1 MIFYKHQHHE
11 TRCMDTEEIPHQYK
25 HLLIPSANVYLT
37 EGDFGSVLTQEM
49 KEKEFTVWQ
58 HHFFIVRP
66 CVLTARNERPS
77 VVVNYMLQGSPYAKL
92 NGRHEPLLEENAYR
106 LFFVPTV
113 THPVSF
119 LEGEYWC
126 VHVNYDVPTLRKYIT
141 RNQRL
146 TQLLDYI
153 VQDENE
159 LLHYLSGEIDDY
171 MKTSL
176 IDLLWYNHTDRH
188 QYVRQLAYRLLY
200 FYTRRH
206 HAIKDDLS
214 GLENYIIRNL
224 DKQIRIRDLIRY
236 CAMSNTKFHERFR
249 SQFQTSPYQFIKSK
263 RMEVAQSRLVE
274 SDTPILKIAEL
285 AGYSNLSTFNR
296 HFKAYWGN
304 SPGSCRKTYR

>member
-1 MIFYKHQHHE
+1 
-11 TRCMDTEEIPHQYK
+11 MDAEEIPHQYK
-25 HLLIPSANVYLT
+25 HLLIPGANVYLT
-37 EGDFGSVLTQEM
+37 EGNFGSVLTQEV

-66 CVLTARNERPS
+66 CVLTAKNDTPS

-92 NGRHEPLLEENAYR
+92 KGRHEPLLEENAYR

-126 VHVNYDVPTLRKYIT
+126 IHVNYDVPTLREYIR

-153 VQDENE
+153 IQDESE

-176 IDLLWYNHTDRH
+176 LDLLWYNHTDRR
-188 QYVRQLAYRLLY
+188 QYVRQQAYRLLFLY
-200 FYTRRH
+200 ARRH

-214 GLENYIIRNL
+214 GLESYITRNL
-224 DKQIRIRDLIRY
+224 DKCIEIGYLIKY
-236 CAMSNTKFHERFR
+236 CAMSSTKFHKKFR
-249 SQFQTSPYQFIKSK
+249 AQFGTSPHQYIHSQ
-263 RMEVAQSRLVE
+263 RMELARTRLLE
-274 SDTPILKIAEL
+274 SDMPISRIADL
-285 AGYSNLSTFNR
+285 AGYSSLSSFSTA
-296 HFKAYWGN
+296 FKRYWGS
-304 SPGSCRKTYR
+304 SPKQIRNPLPVLSA